1 MQLDGIRN
9 EQPHLILFSVDDMM
23 QIPITDKEFQDIIE
37 AVKYKN
43 QCLYNKLWC
52 YKFNQSKNKQN

>member
-1 MQLDGIRN
+1 MQLDGIQN
-9 EQPHLILFSVDDMM
+9 EQPHLILFSVDGM
-23 QIPITDKEFQDIIE
+23 IRISITDKELQDIME

-52 YKFNQSKNKQN
+52 YKFNQLKNKQN